1 MVWVALAV
9 TVGAALWT
17 YFNMPKVPKVSQ
29 RPGEV
34 QAPICE
40 DGAHIP
46 VVFGTVCLKGPNVTW
61 WGDVA
66 TEFWKPSATIKT
78 NGGTSYRI
86 TMRMRLC
93 HGSLD
98 AVLQTYV
105 NGTSLIHEPVG
116 RNRTLQINKPHFF
129 ANGEVGHLKGLVHF
143 RMGYPTIF
151 TGNNT
156 GVYSPISEAAG
167 EPGGFGPGFYGV
179 AAAEL
184 EQMWLGPSPNLAPWA
199 FVVQRIMIA
208 NGLESG
214 IADQWYKEKAYIPHG
229 VSGESKWYYKY
240 GSGLTLP
247 SGDMEDWLE
256 ANRPDDG
263 SWEQKAWL
271 LPFGTGTAPD
281 GLPSVIMSDTD
292 YGWPSGKHLW
302 TKTTISTDS
311 TDVATLQRAYLFV
324 YCENAA
330 WAWIDDQYIGA
341 TNGTNAAVNGSSAN
355 FDVTDI
361 LRTPGNHEIVLYCL
375 DENPADNDPG
385 STYVYA
391 RVVTSPVV
399 DNNVDAA
406 TLYSY
411 RDMNP
416 SHIIRECLTDPVWG
430 MGYTAGDID
439 DDSFT
444 AAADTL
450 YQERFGLSIAWDKPG
465 SIEDF
470 INEILRHINGTLYID
485 RLTGKYTL
493 TLIREG
499 YDVSSLVSLGA
510 TDIEK
515 LEDVSRRAVG
525 DLTNQ
530 VTVSYTSSIMGD
542 SATVTITEQG
552 LVQLQGAVINTKIDY
567 LAIKTHELA
576 SRVALRE
583 LRALSTPLLSCTVI
597 ASRKAASL
605 NPGEPFLL
613 TRAEYGLNQTPMRV
627 LSIELGDGRTN
638 RVRIKCIEDVFASPE
653 DNVLAPP
660 PNPWTEPT
668 ATPIAVPDPIFV
680 DTYQYKSTFMPAKL
694 GDRAVHQT
702 VDAVFCMMV
711 GASGGLLASIFDQ
724 ATVNAWEEIRPGV
737 WRARILGQGAIEGYI
752 EGVTPFAGM
761 RLLAAF
767 VMHAEYPGADLPA
780 EDKPRQGI
788 YVLTNPGFNWNE
800 ETRTYTSTYAQL
812 ERAQDFTTGED
823 IADGCIVRI
832 ANGNING
839 GKWARLTTTGA
850 IEIGTTDLEFERLDS
865 YSPIRGDNLLT
876 EAQTATMGDGEGDT
890 LNLSA
895 TAAEPG
901 VWVTFPTVAGTPNAQ
916 TYPAGRTRWKVW
928 CYLLSG
934 DPEETTTIECQI
946 VKYIAIDNVT
956 VLAEAETDLI
966 NGGSA
971 VFPLYLTTHAD
982 VNNDQTLGGA
992 KLAVRYRLTTT
1003 SATQV
1008 VVRFRYGDMLYQTRV
1023 DTPLTIGEVTGGFP
1037 STPYGDTIALD
1048 GEGILVIPDRSKCSG
1063 EVRVSGS
1070 TFNGIQITDAI
1081 GAGFVGGDKLGI
1093 RLTEN
1098 CTVYHDE
1105 TVRAGAAGLN
1115 LSTSGGLTGDDV
1127 DKPCGPRSQIILQ
1140 YDDLV
1145 GQWEVVGT
1153 PTVMDQT

>member
-1 MVWVALAV
+1 
-9 TVGAALWT
+9 
-17 YFNMPKVPKVSQ
+17 
-29 RPGEV
+29 
-34 QAPICE
+34 
-40 DGAHIP
+40 
-46 VVFGTVCLKGPNVTW
+46 
-61 WGDVA
+61 
-66 TEFWKPSATIKT
+66 
-78 NGGTSYRI
+78 
-86 TMRMRLC
+86 
-93 HGSLD
+93 
-98 AVLQTYV
+98 
-105 NGTSLIHEPVG
+105 
-116 RNRTLQINKPHFF
+116 
-129 ANGEVGHLKGLVHF
+129 
-143 RMGYPTIF
+143 
-151 TGNNT
+151 
-156 GVYSPISEAAG
+156 
-167 EPGGFGPGFYGV
+167 
-179 AAAEL
+179 
-184 EQMWLGPSPNLAPWA
+184 
-199 FVVQRIMIA
+199 
-208 NGLESG
+208 
-214 IADQWYKEKAYIPHG
+214 
-229 VSGESKWYYKY
+229 
-240 GSGLTLP
+240 
-247 SGDMEDWLE
+247 
-256 ANRPDDG
+256 
-263 SWEQKAWL
+263 
-271 LPFGTGTAPD
+271 
-281 GLPSVIMSDTD
+281 
-292 YGWPSGKHLW
+292 
-302 TKTTISTDS
+302 
-311 TDVATLQRAYLFV
+311 
-324 YCENAA
+324 
-330 WAWIDDQYIGA
+330 
-341 TNGTNAAVNGSSAN
+341 
-355 FDVTDI
+355 
-361 LRTPGNHEIVLYCL
+361 
-375 DENPADNDPG
+375 
-385 STYVYA
+385 
-391 RVVTSPVV
+391 
-399 DNNVDAA
+399 
-406 TLYSY
+406 
-411 RDMNP
+411 
-416 SHIIRECLTDPVWG
+416 
-430 MGYTAGDID
+430 
-439 DDSFT
+439 
-444 AAADTL
+444 
-450 YQERFGLSIAWDKPG
+450 
-465 SIEDF
+465 
-470 INEILRHINGTLYID
+470 
-485 RLTGKYTL
+485 
-493 TLIREG
+493 
-499 YDVSSLVSLGA
+499 
-510 TDIEK
+510 
-515 LEDVSRRAVG
+515 
-525 DLTNQ
+525 
-530 VTVSYTSSIMGD
+530 
-542 SATVTITEQG
+542 
-552 LVQLQGAVINTKIDY
+552 
-567 LAIKTHELA
+567 
-576 SRVALRE
+576 
-583 LRALSTPLLSCTVI
+583 
-597 ASRKAASL
+597 
-605 NPGEPFLL
+605 
-613 TRAEYGLNQTPMRV
+613 
-627 LSIELGDGRTN
+627 
-638 RVRIKCIEDVFASPE
+638 
-653 DNVLAPP
+653 
-660 PNPWTEPT
+660 
-668 ATPIAVPDPIFV
+668 
-680 DTYQYKSTFMPAKL
+680 
-694 GDRAVHQT
+694 
-702 VDAVFCMMV
+702 MV

>member
-1 MVWVALAV
+1 MGWIALAV
-9 TVGAALWT
+9 TVGVALWT
-17 YFNMPKVPKVSQ
+17 YFNMPKLPKVSQ
-29 RPGEV
+29 KPGEIEG
-34 QAPICE
+34 PTCE

-61 WGDVA
+61 WGDV
-66 TEFWKPSATIKT
+66 KT
-78 NGGTSYRI
+78 YDVTGKYPGIRYELS
-86 TMRMRLC
+86 MRMRLC

-98 AVLQTYV
+98 AILDAFIGT
-105 NGTSLIHEPVG
+105 TSLRLSPVTSDQ
-116 RNRTLQINKPHFF
+116 RIMLNKPNFF
-129 ANGEVGHLKGLVHF
+129 TRGLVGDLIGRIYC
-143 RMGYPTIF
+143 RMGYPNPIL
-151 TGNNT
+151 GNNA
-156 GVYSPISEAAG
+156 GVYSKPSEANG
-167 EPGGFGPGFYGV
+167 ETGGLGPGFFGV
-179 AAAEL
+179 ACVEL
-184 EQMWLGPSPNLAPWA
+184 ENMAVGGSPYLQPWA
-199 FVVQRIMIA
+199 FVVQRIMWA
-208 NGLESG
+208 NSAATYGFT
-214 IADQWYKEKAYIPHG
+214 DQWYKERAYIPHG
-229 VSGESKWYYKY
+229 VTGEPKWLHCTD
-240 GSGLTLP
+240 SGLDAPT
-247 SGDMEDWLE
+247 GDMDDWYE
-256 ANRPDDG
+256 ANYPDDDD
-263 SWEQKAWL
+263 AWADYL
-271 LPFGTGTAPD
+271 LWPMPFGEGSAPT
-281 GLPSVIMSDTD
+281 GLPSVIQNPDLD
-292 YGWPSGKHLW
+292 YGWPAGEHLW
-302 TKTTISTDS
+302 AKTTVSTDP
-311 TDVATLQRAYLFV
+311 TDFAVLQKIYLFV

-330 WAWIDDQYIGA
+330 WVWIDDQYVGT

-416 SHIIRECLTDPVWG
+416 AHIIRECLTDPVWG

-542 SATVTITEQG
+542 SATVTVTEQG
-552 LVQLQGAVINTKIDY
+552 LVQLQGAVINTQIDY

-702 VDAVFCMMV
+702 VNAVFCMMV
-711 GASGGLLASIFDQ
+711 GASSGLLASIFDQ

-737 WRARILGQGAIEGYI
+737 WRSRILGQGAIEGYI

-767 VMHAEYPGADLPA
+767 VMHDEYPGADLPA

-1070 TFNGIQITDAI
+1070 IFNGIQITDAL